1 MDEFKHTFL
10 AQLLKDVDE
19 GLSAPHKYLKSKYF
33 YDARG
38 DLLFRRITHLPEYY
52 LTLCETEILHDRGK
66 IIMETFD
73 PASRIN
79 IIELGSG
86 DGTKTK
92 LLLGAGALLKQKM
105 AYYPVDISPDT
116 LILAK
121 NNIGAL
127 VPVIPVAADYSDI
140 LEKEVFKKLPNKL
153 ILFLGSNIGNF
164 SEAETGQFMRYLVD
178 NLERGE
184 HVLIGFDLVKDA
196 AVISAAYND
205 ATGMT
210 SDFNLNLLSVLN
222 NELGADFDP
231 DNFFHAPVY
240 DQSTQAAKSY
250 LVSSRTH
257 SVFFEK
263 LGKSFTFEKGESI
276 FTEISRKYTLEGIAQ
291 IAKDAGFRIV
301 STHTDHRDYFADVL
315 MRKI

>member
-10 AQLLKDVDE
+10 AQLVNDVDE
-19 GLSAPHKYLKSKYF
+19 GLSAPNKYLKSKYF

-52 LTLCETEILHDRGK
+52 LTVCETEILHDKGK
-66 IIMETFD
+66 TIMQAFD
-73 PASRIN
+73 PATRVN

-105 AYYPVDISPDT
+105 AYYPVDISPNT
-116 LILAK
+116 LVQAK
-121 NNIGAL
+121 NNIGAT

-164 SEAETGQFMRYLVD
+164 SEPETSQFMNYLFK
-178 NLERGE
+178 NLQPGE
-184 HVLIGFDLVKDA
+184 HVLIGFDLVKDPG
-196 AVISAAYND
+196 VISAAYND

-222 NELGADFDP
+222 HELGADFDK
-231 DNFFHAPVY
+231 DDFFHAPVY
-240 DQSTQAAKSY
+240 DPSAQAAKSY
-250 LVSSRTH
+250 LVASRKH
-257 SVFFEK
+257 SVFFKK
-263 LGKSFTFEKGESI
+263 LGKSFTFEKGEAI
-276 FTEISRKYTLEGIAQ
+276 FTEISRKYTLAGIRQ
-291 IAKDAGFRIV
+291 IAEDAGFSIV
-301 STHTDHRDYFADVL
+301 SIHTDHRDYFADVL